1 MMRCFNVCETL
12 ASEINLDDVSSEVKD
27 FVHSLLETLRKA
39 RLGLPFK
46 IILSFEK
53 VQPVT
58 TNDIGFETASLGYI
72 IKTIIL
78 PLFSN

>member
-1 MMRCFNVCETL
+1 MIRCFGDCEKL
-12 ASEINLDDVSSEVKD
+12 ASEINLDDVNSEVKD

-46 IILSFEK
+46 IISSFQL

-58 TNDIGFETASLGYI
+58 TNDVGFETASIGYI
-72 IKTIIL
+72 INTIIL
-78 PLFSN
+78 PLFAI